1 MNFLCRT
8 PLKNRQKTLAF
19 PTNSTYNFCKKP
31 KPKVETMHIQF
42 TNKVAVI
49 TGASTGIGAATA
61 IEYAKAGAKII
72 LGDINEEDA
81 RKTLGT
87 IVENG
92 GIAKFQR
99 TDVTVESE
107 VAALMETADTE
118 FGRID
123 VLVTSAGIL
132 RGPSVRIDDFETAT
146 FDSVI
151 DVNLKGTFLSLKYA
165 VPIMERGGGGVIL
178 CIASGAGVRGGSS
191 SVAYASSKGGVNGL
205 VMTVEN
211 QVASL
216 NIRMHTICPG
226 GLATPLKLGQ
236 IAESARREGQD
247 VDAAVANARHALGD
261 PVGVARVLTF
271 LASDEASYT
280 RGQIFTR

>member
-1 MNFLCRT
+1 MDIQ
-8 PLKNRQKTLAF
+8 LK
-19 PTNSTYNFCKKP
+19 
-31 KPKVETMHIQF
+31 
-42 TNKVAVI
+42 NKVAVI
-49 TGASTGIGAATA
+49 TGGSTGIGAATA
-61 IEYAKAGAKII
+61 MAYSKAGASVVF
-72 LGDINEEDA
+72 GDINEEDA
-81 RKTLGT
+81 EKTRKLL
-87 IVENG
+87 VNNG
-92 GIAKFQR
+92 GSAKFQH

-107 VAALMETADTE
+107 VAALIGTAERE
-118 FGRID
+118 FGGVD

-132 RGPSVRIDDFETAT
+132 RGPSVRVDDFGAAT

-151 DVNLKGTFLSLKYA
+151 DVNLKGTFYA
-165 VPIMERGGGGVIL
+165 VKHAVPVMERRGGGVIL

-236 IAESARREGQD
+236 IAESARRGGQD
-247 VDAAVANARHALGD
+247 ADVAVANARHSLGD
-261 PVGVARVLTF
+261 PAGVARILTF
-271 LASDEASYT
+271 LASDEASYV

>member
-1 MNFLCRT
+1 MDIRLND
-8 PLKNRQKTLAF
+8 
-19 PTNSTYNFCKKP
+19 
-31 KPKVETMHIQF
+31 
-42 TNKVAVI
+42 KVAVI

-61 IEYAKAGAKII
+61 IEYAKAGAKVIC
-72 LGDINEEDA
+72 GDINEKDA
-81 RKTLGT
+81 QKTLNT
-87 IVENG
+87 IVEAG

-99 TDVTVESE
+99 TDVTFETE
-107 VAALMETADTE
+107 VADLMEIADTE
-118 FGRID
+118 YGGID
-123 VLVTSAGIL
+123 ILVTSAGVL
-132 RGPSVRIDDFETAT
+132 RGPSVRIDDFEAAT

-151 DVNLKGTFLSLKYA
+151 DVNLKGTFFALKHA
-165 VPIMERGGGGVIL
+165 VPIMKRGGGVIL

-211 QVASL
+211 QVASM

-236 IAESARREGQD
+236 IAESAKRDGQD
-247 VDAAVANARHALGD
+247 PDAAVANARNSLGD
-261 PVGVARVLTF
+261 PAGVARVLTF
-271 LASDEASYT
+271 LASDAGAYT

>member
-1 MNFLCRT
+1 MN
-8 PLKNRQKTLAF
+8 
-19 PTNSTYNFCKKP
+19 
-31 KPKVETMHIQF
+31 IQL

-49 TGASTGIGAATA
+49 TGGSTGIGAATA
-61 IEYAKAGAKII
+61 IAYAKAGARVMF
-72 LGDINEEDA
+72 GDINEEDA
-81 RKTLGT
+81 EKTLNT
-87 IVENG
+87 IIRNG

-99 TDVTVESE
+99 TDVTVESD
-107 VAALMETADTE
+107 VAELIEMTDTE
-118 FGRID
+118 FGGID

-132 RGPSVRIDDFETAT
+132 RGPSVRITDFGEAL

-151 DVNLKGTFLSLKYA
+151 NVNLKGTFFAIKHT
-165 VPIMERGGGGVIL
+165 VPVMQSGGVIL

-211 QVASL
+211 QVSGL
-216 NIRMHTICPG
+216 NIRIHTICPG

-236 IAESARREGQD
+236 IAESAKREGQD
-247 VDAAVANARHALGD
+247 VDVALARAKDSLGE
-261 PVGVARVLTF
+261 PAGVASILTF
-271 LASDEASYT
+271 LASDEGAYM

>member
-1 MNFLCRT
+1 
-8 PLKNRQKTLAF
+8 
-19 PTNSTYNFCKKP
+19 
-31 KPKVETMHIQF
+31 MHIQL

-61 IEYAKAGAKII
+61 IEYAKAGATIVF
-72 LGDINEEDA
+72 GDINEEDA
-81 RKTLGT
+81 RKTLST

-92 GIAKFQR
+92 GIAKFRR
-99 TDVTVESE
+99 TDVTVENE

-151 DVNLKGTFLSLKYA
+151 DVNLKGTFFALKHA
-165 VPIMERGGGGVIL
+165 VPIMGKGGGGVIL

-236 IAESARREGQD
+236 IAESARRGGQD
-247 VDAAVANARHALGD
+247 ADAAVANARHSLGD
-261 PVGVARVLTF
+261 PAGVARVLTF